1 MSYCSLCSLNIKKLL
16 IIISFFLFGCL
27 SHVAMLLMSMGLP
40 IFIRCVATLWCCL
53 VAEASRRLWVAYWHT
68 YTYYYS
74 YAPWRGRTESNRTL
88 PSDTCPRREEARRA
102 SPEKGSLKWGTHL
115 VFAPS
120 GPYATIS
127 LLSRPPTYLSFYS
140 IRICNHQ
147 HINYFASYFQVDAML
162 HIFKW
167 ARRSVRFI

>member
-1 MSYCSLCSLNIKKLL
+1 MSYCSLCLLNIKKLL
-16 IIISFFLFGCL
+16 IINSFFLFGCL

-68 YTYYYS
+68 YTYSYS
-74 YAPWRGRTESNRTL
+74 YASWRGRAESNRTL
-88 PSDTCPRREEARRA
+88 PSDALPRREEVRR
-102 SPEKGSLKWGTHL
+102 GGMHL
-115 VFAPS
+115 VFAFS

-127 LLSRPPTYLSFYS
+127 LLSPF
-140 IRICNHQ
+140 Q
-147 HINYFASYFQVDAML
+147 HTSLPALYAYIIINTSTILL

-167 ARRSVRFI
+167 ARRSARFT